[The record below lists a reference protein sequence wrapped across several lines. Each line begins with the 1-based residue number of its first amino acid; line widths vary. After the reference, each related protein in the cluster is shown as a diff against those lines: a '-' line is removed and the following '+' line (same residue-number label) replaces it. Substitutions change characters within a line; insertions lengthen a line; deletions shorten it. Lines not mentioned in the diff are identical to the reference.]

1 MGVSVF
7 ESQSPLTKPM
17 CGVTI
22 ADLVP
27 RATGITCD
35 SAAVEPGFLF
45 VAIRGRVTDGNLYA
59 AEAARRG
66 AVAIVTDSPSH
77 VVRLDIPVIAVS
89 DARRALSELAASV
102 YGNPSRALHVTGIT
116 GSNGKTTFTFMLEA
130 ILRQANR
137 KAGLIGTVRIDTGAR
152 SLQSKLTTPDAA
164 DLQRALNEMRNNHVT
179 DVAMEVSAQGI
190 DMKRVEH
197 VHFACGVFS
206 NICPDHLDFHGDF
219 PTYVAAKRDFL
230 RILEKSSAP
239 LITNINDRLG
249 LAFARDFRGRVIS
262 CGIETAADVTASP
275 LQMSSTG
282 SRFLFEILKPL
293 ATLHGYRVAPGRIE
307 LTVPL
312 PGRHNI
318 ENALLAAT
326 AALLHGV
333 PSSAFAKGLET
344 FQAVDRRMNVMH
356 HQGLTIVDDTAL
368 NPGSIDAVFAALD
381 LFRYRKL
388 VAVYAI
394 RGKRGV
400 AINEANAAALARQW
414 LKAPFEFFVTS
425 SVDGVGT
432 ADRVSA
438 QEQRAFTSALDNVNV
453 KYVFDDSL
461 PASLSNALATVGPD
475 DLLLLI
481 GAQGMDGGRS
491 IVMNALGRHQPEP
504 DFVRTGCG
512 LPNDAAGGFL

>member
-1 MGVSVF
+1 MGLSLL
-7 ESQSPLTKPM
+7 ERQSPLTL
-17 CGVTI
+17 
-22 ADLVP
+22 DSLV
-27 RATGITCD
+27 ANASGITCH
-35 SAAVEPGFLF
+35 SAEVKPSFLF
-45 VAIRGRVTDGNLYA
+45 VAVRGRVTDGNLYA

-66 AVAIVTDSPSH
+66 AIAIVTDSPSR
-77 VVRLDIPVIAVS
+77 VGGLNIPVVAVP
-89 DARRALSELAASV
+89 DARHALSELAARV
-102 YGNPSRALHVTGIT
+102 YGNPSRGLNVTGIT

-137 KAGLIGTVRIDTGAR
+137 KAGLIGTVRIHTGAR

-164 DLQRALNEMRNNHVT
+164 DLQRTLNEMRNNNVT

-219 PTYVAAKRDFL
+219 AAYVAAKRDFL
-230 RILEKSSAP
+230 RILSKSSAP
-239 LITNINDRLG
+239 LITNVNDRLG
-249 LAFARDFRGRVIS
+249 LDFARDFYGRVIR
-262 CGIETAADVTASP
+262 CGIETVADTTASQ
-275 LQMSSTG
+275 LEMSSTG
-282 SRFLFEILKPL
+282 SRFLLEIHTPLTTLSGHTIPPGRLPL
-293 ATLHGYRVAPGRIE
+293 A
-307 LTVPL
+307 VPL

-333 PSSAFAKGLET
+333 PTTAIAAGLKT

-356 HQGLTIVDDTAL
+356 HDGLTIVDDTAL
-368 NPGSIDAVFAALD
+368 NPGSIDAVFAALE

-400 AINEANAAALARQW
+400 TINAANAAALASHWR
-414 LKAPFEFFVTS
+414 KAPFKFFVTA
-425 SVDGVGT
+425 SVDHVGR
-432 ADRVSA
+432 ADSVSPE
-438 QEQRAFTSALDNVNV
+438 EQAAFTSALDNEEV

-461 PASLSNALATVGPD
+461 PASLDKALAAVGAD

-481 GAQGMDGGRS
+481 GAQGMDDGRD
-491 IVMNALGRHQPEP
+491 IVMSACRKKTFQR
-504 DFVRTGCG
+504 V
-512 LPNDAAGGFL
+512 